1 MTRATCGCGCCT
13 AVTPHQCRLRDL
25 TYAAPLYVDVEYT
38 QGRKIQ
44 RAKKVC
50 IGRMPIMLRSR
61 HCVLAGQ
68 ADGDLAKLEECPYD
82 PGGYFVVKGQEKVRF
97 CVWVLVV
104 SGT

>member
-1 MTRATCGCGCCT
+1 M
-13 AVTPHQCRLRDL
+13 
-25 TYAAPLYVDVEYT
+25 EYT

-68 ADGDLAKLEECPYD
+68 ADRDLAKLEECPYD
-82 PGGYFVVKGQEKVRF
+82 PGGYFVVKGQEKVRAP
-97 CVWVLVV
+97 CSVCT
-104 SGT
+104 GANPAAACRNH